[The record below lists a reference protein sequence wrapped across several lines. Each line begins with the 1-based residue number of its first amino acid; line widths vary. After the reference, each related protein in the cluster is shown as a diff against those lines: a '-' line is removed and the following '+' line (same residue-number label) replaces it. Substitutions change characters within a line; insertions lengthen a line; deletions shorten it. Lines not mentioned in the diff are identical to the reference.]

1 MRGCVGHTP
10 PLAIISPVFLMRP
23 PVFSGSSAP
32 LMSTETSNPNAEG
45 RAHPLATIRNI
56 GIVAHIDAGK
66 TTTSERILF
75 YSGKLHR
82 IGEVHHGTATMD
94 WMEQERERGITITSA
109 ATTTFWKEHQINLID
124 TPGHVDFTVEVER
137 SLRVLDGVV
146 GVFCAVAGVQ
156 PQSETVWRQAR
167 KYKVP
172 GLAFVN
178 KSDRTGANF
187 ERAVQQMREKLKLP
201 AIPIQ
206 MPMGAGEDFLGLIDL
221 VEEKAYFFEDE
232 SQGATLRIEAVPA
245 DYADEAD
252 AARSELIESVAERDE
267 AALDQ
272 FMEAGTLSVPQ
283 LKAAIRRL
291 TSSQN
296 MVAVLVG
303 SALKNKGVQPLLDAI
318 VDYLPSPL
326 DVPPAKGIHPKD
338 ENKVEVRAASDAEP
352 LAALVFKIATDAYMG
367 QIAFVR
373 VYAGQLHKAA
383 NVFNSRT
390 GKRERVM
397 RLVRLH
403 ANSREEIDVLYAGEI
418 GGIVGMKELVTGD
431 TLCSEKNPILLE
443 TIDFPECVIA
453 MSVEPKSSADKDALI
468 AALKQLAQEDPTFN
482 YRIDEESGQT
492 IMNGMGELHLEILRD
507 RLLREFKVQARAG
520 KPMVAY
526 RESIGGSAQARGEFD
541 REIAGKRQIGDLTLK
556 VSPKERGS
564 GNDIKFSVTKNVLSE
579 DYREAV
585 RDGLKSALVTG
596 ILRHYPLTD
605 VQVEITA
612 ADVHPTDA
620 TELAFRSA
628 AHLAIRDAL
637 QASGPLLLEPIMKVE
652 VNCPEEHM
660 GDVMAD
666 LSSRRGKIR
675 DMEAS
680 EEGQKI
686 TVDVPLAELF
696 GYTTTLR
703 SLSKGRASQ
712 SMEPECYAPVP
723 ENVLAALNT
732 Y

>member
-1 MRGCVGHTP
+1 M
-10 PLAIISPVFLMRP
+10 
-23 PVFSGSSAP
+23 
-32 LMSTETSNPNAEG
+32 SNPNAEG
-45 RAHPLATIRNI
+45 REHPLDTIRNI

-82 IGEVHHGTATMD
+82 LGEVHHGTATMD
-94 WMEQERERGITITSA
+94 WMDQERERGITITSA
-109 ATTTFWKEHQINLID
+109 ATTTFWKDHQINLID

-187 ERAVQQMREKLKLP
+187 ERAVQQMRDKLKLP
-201 AIPIQ
+201 AVAIQ
-206 MPMGAGEDFLGLIDL
+206 IPMGGGEDFQGLIDL
-221 VEEKAYFFEDE
+221 VEEKAYFFDDA
-232 SQGATLRIEAVPA
+232 SLGATMRIEKIPSEF
-245 DYADEAD
+245 ADEAE
-252 AARSELIESVAERDE
+252 AARSELIESVAETDE
-267 AALDQ
+267 EALDQ
-272 FMEAGTLSVPQ
+272 FMEDGTLSIHQ
-283 LKAAIRRL
+283 LKTAIRRL
-291 TSSQN
+291 TASQK
-296 MVAVLVG
+296 MVGVLVG

-326 DVPPAKGIHPKD
+326 DVPPAKGLHPKD
-338 ENKVEVRAASDAEP
+338 ETKEEVREASDKEP
-352 LAALVFKIATDAYMG
+352 LASLVFKIATDPYMG

-373 VYAGQLHKAA
+373 VYSGRLEKGS

-403 ANSREEIDVLYAGEI
+403 ANSREEIDVLNSGEI
-418 GGIVGMKELVTGD
+418 GGIVGMKDLGTGD
-431 TLCSEKNPILLE
+431 TLCSEKAPIVLE
-443 TIDFPECVIA
+443 TIDFPDCVIA
-453 MSVEPKSSADKDALI
+453 MSVEPRSSADKDTLI
-468 AALKQLAQEDPTFN
+468 VALKQLAQEDPTFN

-526 RESIGGSAQARGEFD
+526 RESISGKAEARGEFD
-541 REIAGKRQIGDLTLK
+541 REIAGKRQIGDLTLR
-556 VSPKERGS
+556 VSSKERGS
-564 GNDIKFSVTKNVLSE
+564 GNEITFSVSKSILPE
-579 DYREAV
+579 DYRTSI
-585 RDGLKSALVTG
+585 RDGLQDALVTG
-596 ILRHYPLTD
+596 MVRHYPMTD
-605 VQVEITA
+605 VKVEIISAT
-612 ADVHPTDA
+612 VHPTDA

-628 AHLAIRDAL
+628 AHLAIREAL
-637 QASGPLLLEPIMKVE
+637 QKASPCLLEPIMNVE
-652 VNCPEEHM
+652 ILCPEEHM

-666 LSSRRGKIR
+666 LGSRRGKIR

-680 EEGQKI
+680 DEEQKI
-686 TVDVPLAELF
+686 SADVPLAELF

-703 SLSKGRASQ
+703 SLTKGRASQ
-712 SMEPECYAPVP
+712 SMEPQTYTEVP
-723 ENVLAALNT
+723 EDVLAAMTT

>member
-1 MRGCVGHTP
+1 
-10 PLAIISPVFLMRP
+10 
-23 PVFSGSSAP
+23 
-32 LMSTETSNPNAEG
+32 MSTPNAED
-45 RAHPLATIRNI
+45 REHPLDMIRNI

-82 IGEVHHGTATMD
+82 LGEVHHGTATMD
-94 WMEQERERGITITSA
+94 WMDQERERGITITSA
-109 ATTTFWKEHQINLID
+109 ATTTFWKDYQINLID

-178 KSDRTGANF
+178 KSDRTGAHF
-187 ERAVQQMREKLKLP
+187 ERAVQQMRDKLKLP

-206 MPMGAGEDFLGLIDL
+206 IPMGAGEDFRGLIDL

-232 SQGATLRIEAVPA
+232 SFGATVRVEAIPSEFA
-245 DYADEAD
+245 ED
-252 AARSELIESVAERDE
+252 AKVARTELIESVAERDE
-267 AALDQ
+267 EALEQ
-272 FMEAGTLSVPQ
+272 FMEGATLSVDH

-291 TSSQN
+291 TASQK
-296 MVAVLVG
+296 MVGVLVG

-326 DVPPAKGIHPKD
+326 EVPPAKGLHPKD
-338 ENKVEVRAASDAEP
+338 DSKEVVRHASDHEP
-352 LAALVFKIATDAYMG
+352 LAGLVFKIATDPFMG
-367 QIAFVR
+367 QIAFIR
-373 VYAGQLHKAA
+373 VYSGQLLKAS
-383 NVFNSRT
+383 NVFNSRS

-403 ANSREEIDVLYAGEI
+403 ANSREEIDVLNAGEI

-431 TLCSEKNPILLE
+431 TLCSENDQIRLE
-443 TIDFPECVIA
+443 TIEFPECVIA
-453 MSVEPKSSADKDALI
+453 MSVEPKSSADKETLMS
-468 AALKQLAQEDPTFN
+468 ALKQLSQEDPTFT

-526 RESIGGSAQARGEFD
+526 RESIEGSAEARGEFD
-541 REIAGKRQIGDLTLK
+541 REIAGKRQIGDLTLQ
-556 VSPKERGS
+556 VSPRERGS
-564 GNDIKFSVTKNVLSE
+564 GNEITISVSKNTLPEEFRQSI
-579 DYREAV
+579 REGIQ
-585 RDGLKSALVTG
+585 DALVTG
-596 ILRHYPLTD
+596 MVKHYPMND
-605 VQVEITA
+605 VNVEITGA
-612 ADVHPTDA
+612 EVHPTDA

-628 AHLAIRDAL
+628 AHLAIREAL
-637 QASGPLLLEPIMKVE
+637 QKASPQLLEPIMNVE
-652 VNCPEEHM
+652 ILCPEEHM

-675 DMEAS
+675 DMEAH
-680 EEGQKI
+680 EEEQKI
-686 TVDVPLAELF
+686 TADVPLAELF

-712 SMEPECYAPVP
+712 SMEPQTYAVVP
-723 ENVLAALNT
+723 EEVMAALNT

>member
-1 MRGCVGHTP
+1 
-10 PLAIISPVFLMRP
+10 
-23 PVFSGSSAP
+23 
-32 LMSTETSNPNAEG
+32 MSNENTNPNAEG
-45 RAHPLATIRNI
+45 REHPLNMIRNI

-82 IGEVHHGTATMD
+82 LGEVHHGTATMD
-94 WMEQERERGITITSA
+94 WMDQERERGITITSA
-109 ATTTFWKEHQINLID
+109 ATTTFWKDYQINLID

-156 PQSETVWRQAR
+156 PQSETVWRQAK

-187 ERAVQQMREKLKLP
+187 ERAVQQMKDKLGLP
-201 AIPIQ
+201 ALPIQ
-206 MPMGAGEDFLGLIDL
+206 IPMGAGEDFLGLIDL
-221 VEEKAYFFEDE
+221 VEEKAYFFDDE
-232 SQGATLRIEAVPA
+232 SFGAEVRIEAIPA
-245 DYADEAD
+245 DYADAAEEA
-252 AARSELIESVAERDE
+252 RTELIESVAESDE
-267 AALDQ
+267 EALDQ
-272 FMEAGTLSVPQ
+272 FMEESTLSVDQ

-291 TSSQN
+291 TVSQK
-296 MVAVLVG
+296 MVGVLVG
-303 SALKNKGVQPLLDAI
+303 SSLKNKGVQPLLDAI

-326 DVPPAKGIHPKD
+326 DVPPAVGIGVKD
-338 ENKVEVRAASDAEP
+338 ESKAEVRHASDKEP
-352 LAALVFKIATDAYMG
+352 LAGLVFKIATDPYMG
-367 QIAFVR
+367 QIAFIR
-373 VYAGQLHKAA
+373 VYSGQLDKGS

-390 GKRERVM
+390 KKRERVM

-418 GGIVGMKELVTGD
+418 GGIVGMKELQTGD
-431 TLCSEKNPILLE
+431 TLCNEKSPLILE
-443 TIDFPECVIA
+443 TIEFPECVIA
-453 MSVEPKSSADKDALI
+453 MSVEPKSSADKDTLI
-468 AALKQLAQEDPTFN
+468 SALKQLSQEDPTFN

-526 RESIGGSAQARGEFD
+526 RESIGASAEARGEFD

-556 VSPKERGS
+556 VSPKARGT
-564 GNDIKFSVTKNVLSE
+564 GNEIKFSVSKNIL
-579 DYREAV
+579 DKTYRTAIE
-585 RDGLKSALVTG
+585 DGLKDALVTG
-596 ILRHYPLTD
+596 MLKHYPMTD
-605 VQVEITA
+605 IAVEITA
-612 ADVHPTDA
+612 ADVHPTDS

-628 AHLAIRDAL
+628 AHLAIREAL
-637 QASGPLLLEPIMKVE
+637 QAATPQLLEPIMNVE
-652 VNCPEEHM
+652 IICPEEHM

-666 LSSRRGKIR
+666 LNSRRGKIR
-675 DMEAS
+675 DMEAN
-680 EEGQKI
+680 EDGQKI
-686 TVDVPLAELF
+686 KADVPLAELF

-712 SMEPECYAPVP
+712 SMEPQTYAVVP
-723 ENVLAALNT
+723 DEVLAAMNT

>member
-1 MRGCVGHTP
+1 M
-10 PLAIISPVFLMRP
+10 
-23 PVFSGSSAP
+23 
-32 LMSTETSNPNAEG
+32 
-45 RAHPLATIRNI
+45 IRNI

-82 IGEVHHGTATMD
+82 LGEVHHGTATMD

-109 ATTTFWKEHQINLID
+109 ATTTFWKEVQINLID

-156 PQSETVWRQAR
+156 PQSETVWRQAK

-187 ERAVQQMREKLKLP
+187 ERAVQQMKDKLGLP

-206 MPMGAGEDFLGLIDL
+206 IPMGAGEDFLGLIDL
-221 VEEKAYFFEDE
+221 VEEKAYFFDDE
-232 SQGATLRIEAVPA
+232 SLGAKVRIEGIPA
-245 DYADEAD
+245 DFADEAE
-252 AARSELIESVAERDE
+252 AARSELIESVAEMDE
-267 AALDQ
+267 EALDQ
-272 FMEAGTLSVPQ
+272 FMEEATLSAAQ

-291 TSSQN
+291 TASQH
-296 MVAVLVG
+296 MVGVLVG

-318 VDYLPSPL
+318 VAYLPSPL
-326 DVPPAKGIHPKD
+326 DVPPAKGLHPKD
-338 ENKVEVRAASDAEP
+338 ESKEVVREASDHEP
-352 LAALVFKIATDAYMG
+352 LAGLVFKIATDPYMG
-367 QIAFVR
+367 QIAFIR
-373 VYAGQLHKAA
+373 VYSGQLDKAT
-383 NVFNSRT
+383 NVYNSRT

-403 ANSREEIDVLYAGEI
+403 ANSREEIDTLYAGEI

-431 TLCSEKNPILLE
+431 TLCSEKAPIVLE
-443 TIDFPECVIA
+443 TIEFPECVIA
-453 MSVEPKSSADKDALI
+453 MSVEPKSSADKESLMS
-468 AALKQLAQEDPTFN
+468 ALKQLSQEDPTFN

-526 RESIGGSAQARGEFD
+526 RESIGGSAEARGEFD

-556 VSPKERGS
+556 VSPKERGT
-564 GNDIKFSVTKNVLSE
+564 GNEIKISVSKNILDQE
-579 DYREAV
+579 YRTAIE
-585 RDGLKSALVTG
+585 DGLKDALVTG
-596 ILRHYPLTD
+596 MVKHFPMTDIL
-605 VQVEITA
+605 VEITSA
-612 ADVHPTDA
+612 EVHPTDS

-628 AHLAIRDAL
+628 AHLAIREAL
-637 QASGPLLLEPIMKVE
+637 QNASPQLLEPIMNVE
-652 VNCPEEHM
+652 VLCPEEHM

-675 DMEAS
+675 DMEAN

-686 TVDVPLAELF
+686 AADVPLAELF

-712 SMEPECYAPVP
+712 SMEPQTYAVVP
-723 ENVLAALNT
+723 DEVMAALNT